1 MNRTR
6 IVIRPDGNNF
16 SISVE
21 KLDNGVRSV
30 DSFAVASGEK
40 MKAYP
45 EIASSIDRAAALH
58 TKPAPARLG

>member
-30 DSFAVASGEK
+30 ESFEIALGEK

-58 TKPAPARLG
+58 PESAPARLG